1 FKVVSQML
9 NPETKS
15 LLLVEDRAQSIYKR
29 KRSYVQDPGMDFTG
43 RSKILNINYRNTAQI
58 VKFAWDFYQTHSSL
72 KNKVV
77 KKGSEDEIIAPQRTR
92 RTGPEPTVYRAEN
105 FSAEAKMVAEK
116 IKELHTSHKL
126 PLSEC
131 LILYRVRSL
140 KSKKYVEDLKRV
152 LNKEEI
158 PYDWVTENKESKRE
172 FSKDEETVK
181 ISTIDSSK
189 GLDFQAVF
197 IV

>member
-1 FKVVSQML
+1 
-9 NPETKS
+9 
-15 LLLVEDRAQSIYKR
+15 
-29 KRSYVQDPGMDFTG
+29 
-43 RSKILNINYRNTAQI
+43 
-58 VKFAWDFYQTHSSL
+58 SSL

-77 KKGSEDEIIAPQRTR
+77 KKGTEEEIIAPQSTR
-92 RTGPEPTVYRAEN
+92 RKGPEPTVYRAES

-116 IKELHTSHKL
+116 IKELHKSHKL
-126 PLSEC
+126 PLSES

-158 PYDWVTENKESKRE
+158 PYDWVTEKKESKLEISR
-172 FSKDEETVK
+172 DEEAVT

-197 IV
+197 IVNLDNMPLHLEEDKEREASLLYIGMTRAKDYLCLTYSGDSEFTDYFDSIVEKDHQQIESKTDLGS

>member
-1 FKVVSQML
+1 LNYPPLQSDRKVDKWRV
-9 NPETKS
+9 
-15 LLLVEDRAQSIYKR
+15 
-29 KRSYVQDPGMDFTG
+29 VQQ
-43 RSKILNINYRNTAQI
+43 N
-58 VKFAWDFYQTHSSL
+58 HSSL

-77 KKGSEDEIIAPQRTR
+77 KKRTEEEIIAPQSTR
-92 RTGPEPTVYRAEN
+92 RKGPEPTVYRAES

-140 KSKKYVEDLKRV
+140 KNKKYVEDLKKA

-158 PYDWVTENKESKRE
+158 PYDWVAENKESKRE

-197 IV
+197 IVNLDNMPLHLEE